1 MAGKRRI
8 PGQPPKPL
16 KRHASAERRRGRLDI
31 ELALAATD
39 TDRVHAAAGFV
50 TAALAANPDP
60 DVAASVVDYLVAAG
74 DRLNKTRKANT

>member
-16 KRHASAERRRGRLDI
+16 KRH
-31 ELALAATD
+31 
-39 TDRVHAAAGFV
+39 V